1 MQYTR
6 AFGLLLV
13 ALNLPNSITAQAIS
27 TPTVPRQ
34 MYYACHNDDYTVKVR
49 SAGSAQW
56 TDLYEYNVKVDM
68 DTHSNASMVQFDFTD
83 RVEVM
88 VKLNNGTLNTAQI
101 RPLHHGITPQ
111 IQGNIITFSLDRP
124 HNLSLECNGDRLHN
138 LHIFAQAPQTN
149 IPDTTSSNVMYFAPG
164 YHEPKTADKTF
175 RVPSNTTV
183 YLAPGAVLTGALN
196 CDSTQNV
203 RICGRGMIWKAQN
216 GIKAGWADNLTVE
229 DITVVNPRYNT
240 ITVGAAKN
248 TVISGLKSFSD
259 MGWGDG
265 IDLFCTQNVT
275 IKDCFLRNS
284 DDCIAIYAH
293 RWDYYGNTTNINVE
307 NCTLWAD
314 IAHPINIGTHGNTTT
329 QGEEISQVRFENIDI
344 LEHDE
349 DDRDYQGALTVNAGD
364 KNWIH
369 HITFNNIRVESIQ
382 EGQLFHLRV
391 MDLPKYCTAPGRH
404 VEHITFSNISY
415 NGQGENPSVIHG
427 YSPDGMVRDITFQ
440 NITINGKKAQTL
452 QDLNLDM
459 GAHTRNIKLR

>member
-229 DITVVNPRYNT
+229 DIT
-240 ITVGAAKN
+240 
-248 TVISGLKSFSD
+248 GLL
-259 MGWGDG
+259 G
-265 IDLFCTQNVT
+265 
-275 IKDCFLRNS
+275 
-284 DDCIAIYAH
+284 
-293 RWDYYGNTTNINVE
+293 
-307 NCTLWAD
+307 
-314 IAHPINIGTHGNTTT
+314 
-329 QGEEISQVRFENIDI
+329 
-344 LEHDE
+344 
-349 DDRDYQGALTVNAGD
+349 
-364 KNWIH
+364 
-369 HITFNNIRVESIQ
+369 
-382 EGQLFHLRV
+382 
-391 MDLPKYCTAPGRH
+391 
-404 VEHITFSNISY
+404 
-415 NGQGENPSVIHG
+415 
-427 YSPDGMVRDITFQ
+427 
-440 NITINGKKAQTL
+440 
-452 QDLNLDM
+452 
-459 GAHTRNIKLR
+459 